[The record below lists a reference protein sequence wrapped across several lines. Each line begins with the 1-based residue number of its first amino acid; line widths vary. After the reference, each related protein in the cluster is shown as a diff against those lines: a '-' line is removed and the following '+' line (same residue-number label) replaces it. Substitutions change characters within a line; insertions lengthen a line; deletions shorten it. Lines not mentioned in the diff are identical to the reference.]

1 MNPLN
6 DEQYITKLVLLE
18 DDLLNNKYTIKT
30 MQELVSI
37 YTSLIEYYDGV
48 KDPIKTYFMEKIQIL
63 LSNKAAM
70 DVLEKTTPSEAVTA
84 FYENPPISM
93 NLKKELR
100 SKKVDFNLKVK
111 RNDQDEQRKS
121 INDIMEKH
129 KTANENITSHI
140 KKEIQTQEDEFNR
153 KMNQRRERSINRSM
167 NRSSDLKPRLGQ
179 GLEKEE
185 DTKEIL
191 KNLDLGDK
199 KKNKMDNPFEHS
211 FGIIG

>member
-199 KKNKMDNPFEHS
+199 KKNKMDNPFEH
-211 FGIIG
+211 

>member
-1 MNPLN
+1 MSMRQVNPLS

-37 YTSLIEYYDGV
+37 YTSLIEYYDGI

-63 LSNKAAM
+63 LSNKEAM
-70 DVLEKTTPSEAVTA
+70 EVLEKTTPSDAVTA

-111 RNDQDEQRKS
+111 RNDTDEQRKS

-129 KTANENITSHI
+129 KTANDNITSHI
-140 KKEIQTQEDEFNR
+140 KKEIQSQEDEFSKR
-153 KMNQRRERSINRSM
+153 MAQRRERSINRSM
-167 NRSSDLKPRLGQ
+167 NRSSDLKPRLGG
-179 GLEKEE
+179 GLDKDE

-199 KKNKMDNPFEHS
+199 KKNKMDNPFEK
-211 FGIIG
+211 

>member
-1 MNPLN
+1 MRQVNPLS
-6 DEQYITKLVLLE
+6 DEQYITKLVLRE

-37 YTSLIEYYDGV
+37 YTSLIEYYDGI

-63 LSNKAAM
+63 LSNKEAM
-70 DVLEKTTPSEAVTA
+70 EVLEKTTPSDAVTA

-111 RNDQDEQRKS
+111 RNDTDEQRKS

-129 KTANENITSHI
+129 KTANDNITSHI
-140 KKEIQTQEDEFNR
+140 KKEIQSQEDEFSKR
-153 KMNQRRERSINRSM
+153 MAQRRERSINRSM
-167 NRSSDLKPRLGQ
+167 NRSSDLKPRLGG
-179 GLEKEE
+179 GLDKDE

-199 KKNKMDNPFEHS
+199 KKNKMDNPFEK
-211 FGIIG
+211 